1 MRLPALAVTAEV
13 VFGEDFEPEWASC
26 EEEKPAELI
35 LVTFGWSAVIACGP
49 PPMPGL
55 TSSAGE
61 DGAADGYEV
70 PCDEWT
76 IDPDGCEGLGADD
89 GDGLN
94 WFG

>member
-1 MRLPALAVTAEV
+1 
-13 VFGEDFEPEWASC
+13 
-26 EEEKPAELI
+26 
-35 LVTFGWSAVIACGP
+35 
-49 PPMPGL
+49 MPGL